1 MYGIVNKAIEE
12 LVSENF
18 GEATWEKV
26 RERSGI
32 EVDFFLSNE
41 AYDDAVTYQLAGA
54 ASEVLKMPLSDVLI
68 AFGEFWV
75 LNTGKKK
82 YGALMETGGKNLKEF
97 LINLPNFHNRVALI
111 YPNLAPPEFVVSH
124 VEDTSL
130 HLHYHSHRPGLKEFV
145 RGLIQGLSKLYQTPV
160 TIDIIASRDAGQD
173 HEVYAIAW
181 S

>member
-12 LVSENF
+12 LVSENY
-18 GEATWEKV
+18 GEEAWEKV

-41 AYDDAVTYQLAGA
+41 AYDDSVTYRLAGA
-54 ASEVLKMPLSDVLI
+54 ASEVLNLPLSDVLI

-75 LNTGKKK
+75 LNTSKKK
-82 YGALMETGGKNLKEF
+82 YGALMETGGDNLKDF

-111 YPNLAPPEFVVSH
+111 YPNLAPPEFAVTH
-124 VEDTSL
+124 IEDSNL

-145 RGLIQGLSKLYQTPV
+145 RGLVQGLSKLYHTPV
-160 TIDIIASRDAGQD
+160 EIQIIASRDEGYD
-173 HEVYAIAW
+173 HEVYAISW
-181 S
+181 